1 MSLINHFKKQI
12 TEATVE
18 LSTPEYVEFMRELAN
33 WAEDKAN
40 IAEYEPDFNPDDE

>member
-1 MSLINHFKKQI
+1 MSLLNHIKRQI

-18 LSTPEYVEFMRELAN
+18 LSTPEYVALMRELAN

-40 IAEYEPDFNPDDE
+40 IAEYEPDFEIEE

>member
-1 MSLINHFKKQI
+1 MSLINNIKKQI

-33 WAEDKAN
+33 WAEDRAN
-40 IAEYEPDFNPDDE
+40 IAEYEPDLDYGDE